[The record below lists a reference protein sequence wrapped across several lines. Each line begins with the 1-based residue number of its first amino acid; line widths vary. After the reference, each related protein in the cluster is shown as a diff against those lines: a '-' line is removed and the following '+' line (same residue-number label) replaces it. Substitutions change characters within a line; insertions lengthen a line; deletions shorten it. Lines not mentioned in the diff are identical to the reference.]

1 MEGQDH
7 LISQDVLLPR
17 LEALGEKAVATLLP
31 PSSYGLRLL
40 NHSENT
46 TYLVTDQA
54 TGSHRILRIHRTGYH
69 SENAIHSELVW
80 TKALREEAGVHT
92 PKTLPGTNGRLI
104 HHVATEAVPEGRH
117 CVFFEFLEGDEPDED
132 NLLPNFPELGEI
144 TARMHR
150 HARSWPLPEG
160 FERFHWNIET
170 IFGETP
176 LWGHWYDGLNFNAE
190 RREIIGRAVE
200 AISARL
206 TNFGQTPSRYGL
218 VHSDMRLA
226 NLLLHDGDTRVI
238 DFDDAGF
245 SWYLWDLA
253 TALSFIEDRPDVP
266 ELIAAWLDGYRRIE
280 ELSQED
286 EDEIP
291 TFVLL
296 RRIQLIAWIGS
307 HRETDLAQE
316 MGAEFTTVSCD
327 LAADYLDRFG

>member
-1 MEGQDH
+1 
-7 LISQDVLLPR
+7 
-17 LEALGEKAVATLLP
+17 
-31 PSSYGLRLL
+31 
-40 NHSENT
+40 
-46 TYLVTDQA
+46 
-54 TGSHRILRIHRTGYH
+54 
-69 SENAIHSELVW
+69 
-80 TKALREEAGVHT
+80 
-92 PKTLPGTNGRLI
+92 
-104 HHVATEAVPEGRH
+104 
-117 CVFFEFLEGDEPDED
+117 
-132 NLLPNFPELGEI
+132 
-144 TARMHR
+144 
-150 HARSWPLPEG
+150 
-160 FERFHWNIET
+160 
-170 IFGETP
+170 
-176 LWGHWYDGLNFNAE
+176 
-190 RREIIGRAVE
+190 
-200 AISARL
+200 
-206 TNFGQTPSRYGL
+206 
-218 VHSDMRLA
+218 MRLA

-253 TALSFIEDRPDVP
+253 TALSFIEDRSDVP